1 MSNTKNLTCIICPLG
16 CELKIEFDGDGK
28 VDKVSGNTCPRGK
41 QYAIN
46 ECTNP
51 VRTITSTVRCEDGGV
66 VAVKTSSP
74 IPKAKMFEVMKEINN
89 ARAGASVKIGDV
101 IIANVCDTGADVIAT
116 ANY

>member
-16 CELKIEFDGDGK
+16 CELKIEFDADGK
-28 VDKVSGNTCPRGK
+28 VDNVSGNTCPRGK

-66 VAVKTSSP
+66 VAVKTSCP
-74 IPKAKMFEVMKEINN
+74 IPKAKMFEVMEEINE